1 MSVKV
6 KNKFQI
12 FLAIIKIVFTFAVP
26 KIKGDELQ
34 IGCNRAKV
42 KTLIQPGL
50 FNNN

>member
-12 FLAIIKIVFTFAVP
+12 FLTIIKIVFTFAVP